1 MLSEG
6 AVADETAKRL
16 INTIA
21 DAGTAAGDDLYAA
34 VAKAD
39 PEAAELVAGWLVDAR
54 EVEQVEYAF
63 REVAARVKEFA
74 LGRQILMK
82 KTELRELD
90 SKKDPEAYD
99 RLFGEIAELQ
109 RAQQA
114 LKARDAGMTDGEME
128 HT

>member
-1 MLSEG
+1 M
-6 AVADETAKRL
+6 
-16 INTIA
+16 
-21 DAGTAAGDDLYAA
+21 GDDLYAA
-34 VAKAD
+34 VARSDSA
-39 PEAAELVAGWLVDAR
+39 AAELVSGWLVDAR
-54 EVEQVEYAF
+54 DVEQVEYAF
-63 REVAARVKEFA
+63 REVAVRVKEFA
-74 LGRQILMK
+74 LGRLILIK

-90 SKKDPEAYD
+90 PKADPEAYD